1 MSKAPLPSCGNRLR
15 ALFTA
20 VRRLTGRSE
29 PAAARLYVRG
39 AAEMCVVGLA
49 TNQLSS

>member
-1 MSKAPLPSCGNRLR
+1 MSKAPLPSYGNRLR

-20 VRRLTGRSE
+20 VQRLPGRSE
-29 PAAARLYVRG
+29 PAAARLYACG

-49 TNQLSS
+49 TNQLPS